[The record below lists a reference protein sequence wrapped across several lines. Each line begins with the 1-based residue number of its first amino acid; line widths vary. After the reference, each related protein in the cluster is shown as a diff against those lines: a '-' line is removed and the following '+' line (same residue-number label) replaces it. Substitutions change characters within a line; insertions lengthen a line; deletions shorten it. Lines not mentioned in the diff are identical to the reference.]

1 MFSRLFLSFLFVFFA
16 FDNVSRAAINVGKR
30 TGELKVILSSGDVRT
45 YLPGETLPPV
55 PEGAAIEV
63 LSGEAE
69 ISTTDISTVQVT
81 AGFQTVMMVPGVIVD
96 IRYDFTNSATIQV
109 LAGDAQVMLTTG
121 SSLSMT
127 AGDAIMV
134 GAEISETR
142 HGVNILEGEV
152 PLTNP
157 EGQTIDLIGT
167 SGN

>member
-1 MFSRLFLSFLFVFFA
+1 MFLRLLLSSLLVLFA
-16 FDNVSRAAINVGKR
+16 FENVSQAAVNVGKR
-30 TGELKVILSSGDVRT
+30 TGDLKITFSSGDVRT
-45 YLPGETLPPV
+45 YSAGETLPPV
-55 PEGAAIEV
+55 PEGAVIEV

-69 ISTTDISTVQVT
+69 ISTTDISTAQVI

-96 IRYDFTNSATIQV
+96 ISYDFTNSATIQV

-121 SSLSMT
+121 SSLEMS
-127 AGDAIMV
+127 AGDEIMV
-134 GAEISETR
+134 GAEISESR

-167 SGN
+167 PGN